1 MPREWSVTTERLKQ
15 SANVIE
21 EKKGKYDTEW
31 QKLYTEVQNR
41 VLQVIRLIRSWNP
54 TETNLKNCQR
64 YFRVITIFWKHQRN
78 SMKKQKKQSKMRQ
91 TVCKNQEENNGNDK
105 GKFYGNER

>member
-31 QKLYTEVQNR
+31 QKLYTEVQNLKSSQWQGIASDTFNQKLESYR
-41 VLQVIRLIRSWNP
+41 DEFEELSKVLQSYHDFLETSAEQYEK
-54 TETNLKNCQR
+54 TEEAVKDAA
-64 YFRVITIFWKHQRN
+64 N
-78 SMKKQKKQSKMRQ
+78 SL
-91 TVCKNQEENNGNDK
+91 
-105 GKFYGNER
+105 